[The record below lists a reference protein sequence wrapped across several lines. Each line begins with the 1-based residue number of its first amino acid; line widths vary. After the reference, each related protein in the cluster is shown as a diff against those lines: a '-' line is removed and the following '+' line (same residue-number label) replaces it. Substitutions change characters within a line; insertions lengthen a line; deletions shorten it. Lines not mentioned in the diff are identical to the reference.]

1 MMKLYTSTTSRF
13 RCKVDNLEGDSLNGC
28 QGQIVV
34 VFGDTIVSI
43 FISTKYIYINYILD
57 IFSKGGFCPML

>member
-13 RCKVDNLEGDSLNGC
+13 RCKVDSIEGDGLNSC

-43 FISTKYIYINYILD
+43 SLVQRVYIY
-57 IFSKGGFCPML
+57 